1 MEYNIL
7 ITGVSGYL
15 GGTLLNRLKNAP
27 LPKYHK
33 LFALIRNPDQAHAV
47 KQYAAEPL
55 VFDIHDYES
64 VLDNIQK
71 YKINVVFSL
80 VDAYSSTCQEHFIRA
95 LSEVK
100 KKTGQEVHFLHTSG
114 AKAFSDHAG
123 APVDRT
129 ILDTEHSLLELQKSQ
144 HTDLPALQQLVG
156 ANTKI
161 VELSESLG
169 VRSYIFCPCM
179 VYGKGE
185 GFGNQVSIQTVAIVS
200 TARATGHVRNL
211 NESQQASWPVC
222 HVVDNALLYIAILKK
237 ILSSEDCDHGQEGF
251 YLASSGRVAW
261 KDVYASIG
269 AALFKRGL
277 IKDSAVH
284 PADEKVLAVMAETLK
299 SSTDM
304 VAPQLSGECTFT
316 AKHGYEIG
324 WKPLFPPDHIFE
336 VMDEEVDLIL
346 SSNADKSERTQRNGA
361 F

>member
-95 LSEVK
+95 LSELK
-100 KKTGQEVHFLHTSG
+100 KKTGQVVHFLHTSG

-211 NESQQASWPVC
+211 NESQQA
-222 HVVDNALLYIAILKK
+222 
-237 ILSSEDCDHGQEGF
+237 EGF

-284 PADEKVLAVMAETLK
+284 PADEKVLAAMAETLK

-336 VMDEEVDLIL
+336 VMDEEVNLIL